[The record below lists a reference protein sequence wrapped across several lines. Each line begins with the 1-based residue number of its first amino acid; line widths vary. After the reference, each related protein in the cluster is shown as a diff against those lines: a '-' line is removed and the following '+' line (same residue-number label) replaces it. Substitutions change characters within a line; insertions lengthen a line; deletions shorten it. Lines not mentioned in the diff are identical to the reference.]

1 MKPLFQKYF
10 WLLGGVFTFVAA
22 MAAGHFYC
30 SHMLHAAPA
39 DPVAP
44 IQEGLAQAGDVRQVG
59 EHAYEVATTKS
70 LIDKLAE
77 MDESPALQARIVP
90 SFVEGKSQGFKLF
103 AIRPDSVY
111 DRLGFQNG
119 DVIQRVNGHALD
131 SPQKAMEAYD
141 QLKDVRHVEVDML
154 RDGLALRKVYDLK

>member
-1 MKPLFQKYF
+1 MG
-10 WLLGGVFTFVAA
+10 LLYV
-22 MAAGHFYC
+22 
-30 SHMLHAAPA
+30 SRMLHAAPT

-44 IQEGLAQAGDVRQVG
+44 IQKGLAQAGDVRQVG

-70 LIDKLAE
+70 LIEKLAQL
-77 MDESPALQARIVP
+77 DESPALQARIVP
-90 SFVEGKSQGFKLF
+90 AFVEGKSQGFKLF

-119 DVIQRVNGHALD
+119 DIIQRVNGHALD

-141 QLKDVRHVEVDML
+141 QMKDVRHVEVDML